1 MALERPWLIDTHCH
15 IDGPSFDTER
25 GAMLQ
30 RMHDKRIFGIT
41 IGTTLGNSERAIA
54 LAEQHEG
61 LWASVGLH
69 PEHLS
74 SNFHDPEEGEQPEK
88 TFDRERLERIARSS
102 LKVVAIG
109 ETGIDLYR
117 IDANRSR
124 EEAQAAQEASFI
136 AHMDVAEELGLP
148 VVIHCREALGRLAEL
163 LEERLKAG
171 HIFSGVVHSF
181 TGTWEEAERL
191 IGLGCY
197 IALNGIVTFP
207 PKKTADPARS
217 LDRTIKQIPLDRLLL
232 ETDSPFLAPV
242 PHRGERNEPTW
253 VEDVAQYVA
262 GVRGIELD
270 ELARITTANAARL
283 FRLLV
288 KELIQ

>member
-1 MALERPWLIDTHCH
+1 MALEKPWLIDTHCH
-15 IDGPSFDTER
+15 IDGPSFDAER
-25 GAMLQ
+25 PALLQ
-30 RMHDKRIFGIT
+30 RMQDKRIFGIT
-41 IGTTLGNSERAIA
+41 IGTTLGNSERAIT

-61 LWASVGLH
+61 IWASVGLH

-74 SNFHDPEEGEQPEK
+74 SSFHDPEEGERAEK

-102 LKVVAIG
+102 SKVVAIG

-117 IDANRSR
+117 IDADRPR
-124 EEAQAAQEASFI
+124 EEAQAAQESSFI
-136 AHMDVAEELGLP
+136 AHLEVAEALGLP

-171 HIFSGVVHSF
+171 HVFSGVVHSF
-181 TGTWEEAERL
+181 TGTLEEAERL
-191 IGLGCY
+191 LGLGCY
-197 IALNGIVTFP
+197 IALNGIATFP

-217 LDRTIKQIPLDRLLL
+217 LDRTIERIPLDRLLL

-253 VEDVAQYVA
+253 VEDVATYIA
-262 GVRGIELD
+262 EKRGIPLD
-270 ELARITTANAARL
+270 LLAKTTTDNAYRL
-283 FRLLV
+283 FTRLG
-288 KELIQ
+288 ER